1 MSRNTE
7 GGRLSVDLLSADL
20 PGTEAAPMMSA
31 GSRPRTDALPVVGD
45 GIPPFLPSRRA
56 AAPVRISVETG
67 RDDAP
72 FPRTE
77 LLKLN

>member
-1 MSRNTE
+1 M
-7 GGRLSVDLLSADL
+7 SVDLLSADL
-20 PGTEAAPMMSA
+20 PGTETAPMMST

-45 GIPPFLPSRRA
+45 GMPPFLPSRRA
-56 AAPVRISVETG
+56 AAPVRISVETR